1 MKRLVCSIVSIVSPV
16 LFAVFPAAVFAQTD
30 LGIAAYTEAGELRY
44 PANLVEW
51 IQSGTTLGGRYNG
64 EAFDPQNPGVLGVV
78 QMEPAAY
85 RYFLENGTY
94 ADGTMFLLN
103 FYEAVSKSEP
113 QMAGFVQGALMSQ
126 EIHVLDPGHAH
137 ELTVDNFE
145 EIESSARGQCYGVT
159 SRGNDEGVLFRYRDS
174 LQDKSFRFLPFQCRV
189 EQVLDIAFDDIGGVA
204 NGGDAG

>member
-1 MKRLVCSIVSIVSPV
+1 MKRLVSSIVSIVSPV

-126 EIHVLDPGHAH
+126 EIHVLDKARFNDGHGFFIYENREQAVSTRIP
-137 ELTVDNFE
+137 E
-145 EIESSARGQCYGVT
+145 
-159 SRGNDEGVLFRYRDS
+159 GNECTACHNEHG
-174 LQDKSFRFLPFQCRV
+174 
-189 EQVLDIAFDDIGGVA
+189 AFDGTFIQFYPDLRA
-204 NGGDAG
+204 RLEQ